1 MGISE
6 GWNSEWFW
14 SYEDGNNRP
23 ARSGFSKADFAT
35 FRSYLREKYQ
45 TDAALASAWRRPGLT
60 FDTITMPSPREQDAG
75 SVLALLDPA
84 EDMAKIDWF
93 EFRNRAVSEAI
104 IALCKV
110 VKEETGGRWL
120 CGAYYGYLIAFS
132 NIFNRLQTVGTSE
145 LKRWRVL
152 PTSIMSGV
160 PPSIHGV
167 IRA

>member
-1 MGISE
+1 MKTETTDRREAGFPKRILQ
-6 GWNSEWFW
+6 
-14 SYEDGNNRP
+14 
-23 ARSGFSKADFAT
+23 RSVLICAKNIKRTPRLLPHGG
-35 FRSYLREKYQ
+35 
-45 TDAALASAWRRPGLT
+45 RPGLT